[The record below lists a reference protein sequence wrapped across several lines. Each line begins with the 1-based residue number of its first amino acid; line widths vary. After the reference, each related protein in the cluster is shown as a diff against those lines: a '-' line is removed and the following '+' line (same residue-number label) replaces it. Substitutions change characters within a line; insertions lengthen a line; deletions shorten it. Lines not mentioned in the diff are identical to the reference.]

1 MNQLDLLIKNVKIVD
16 GSGAT
21 AFKGNLA
28 VKADEIKAIF
38 RGDAER
44 FLDDNQVKRIVD
56 GAGYVLAPGFI
67 DIHTHSDLNFLA
79 SGEAAS
85 KLQQGVTTEVT
96 GNCGSSPA
104 PIKEAGRSMLK
115 DELADYNL
123 ELDWSSYPEFLNR
136 LADQPKSINVVSLI
150 GHGAIRKAVA
160 GFDDREL
167 TSLELDEAKA
177 ILAEAM
183 EAGAFGISSG
193 LIYPPSSYG
202 TTEELIELARV
213 AADYGGIY
221 TTHLRNEGCGMIA
234 ALKEAIEIGRQA
246 EIPVQISHHKVVDRD
261 CWGLASGTLKIMETA
276 RAEGV
281 DITCDLYP
289 YLATNTGLSSLL
301 PDWAHEGGRE
311 KLLERIEAGND
322 REKILEYLRNVVAR
336 RGWENVMISE
346 LPGERYPE
354 FEGVT
359 LAELGESWKMPVPEA
374 LLKILK
380 EQKLR
385 AGMIGFAMCEKD
397 LETVLSSRLSMI
409 GSDGSS
415 LAVEGILASGKPH
428 PRNFG
433 TFPRVLGKYV
443 REKEVI
449 KLETAIHKMTGKS
462 AARLGLNDRGLLKV
476 GFKADLIL
484 FAENKIIDKATFKE
498 PFQYPEGIKEVWVAG
513 KSVLESGTISEDKPG
528 RLIRNLF

>member
-1 MNQLDLLIKNVKIVD
+1 MNQLDLLIKNAKIVD
-16 GSGAT
+16 GTGAT
-21 AFKGNLA
+21 AFKGSLA
-28 VKADEIKAIF
+28 VEADEIKAIF
-38 RGDAER
+38 RGDPEK
-44 FLDDNQVKRIVD
+44 FLKSNQVKRVVD
-56 GAGYVLAPGFI
+56 GEGFVLAPGFI
-67 DIHTHSDLNFLA
+67 DIHTHSDLNFLV

-85 KLQQGVTTEVT
+85 KLQQGVTTEVI
-96 GNCGSSPA
+96 GNCGSAPA
-104 PIKEAGRSMLK
+104 PIKEAGRSMLE

-123 ELDWSSYPEFLNR
+123 ELDWSSYPEFLGR
-136 LADQPKSINVVSLI
+136 LAAQPKSINVLSLI

-160 GFDDREL
+160 GFADREL
-167 TSLELDEAKA
+167 TPPELDEARV

-183 EAGAFGISSG
+183 EAGAFGFSSG
-193 LIYPPSSYG
+193 LIYPPSAYG
-202 TTEELIELARV
+202 TLEELVELAKV
-213 AADYGGIY
+213 AASYGGIY
-221 TTHLRNEGCGMIA
+221 TTHLRDEGCEMIA

-261 CWGLASGTLKIMETA
+261 CWGLVAGTLEIMESV
-276 RAEGV
+276 RSEGV

-311 KLLERIEAGND
+311 KLLERISGGND
-322 REKILEYLRNVVAR
+322 RERILEYLQTVVAR

-346 LPGERYPE
+346 LPGGNYPE
-354 FEGVT
+354 FEGAT
-359 LAELGESWKMPVPEA
+359 LAELGESWEMPVPEA

-415 LAVEGILASGKPH
+415 LAVEGILAKGKPH

-433 TFPRVLGKYV
+433 TFPRVLGRYV
-443 REKEVI
+443 REKQVI
-449 KLETAIHKMTGKS
+449 KLETAIHKMTGKP
-462 AARLGLNDRGLLKV
+462 AARLGLNARGLLKE
-476 GFKADLIL
+476 GLKADLIL
-484 FAENKIIDKATFKE
+484 FAEDKIIDKATFKG

-513 KSVLESGTISEDKPG
+513 ESVLESGNISEKNPG
-528 RLIRNLF
+528 KLIRNKV